1 MFTPLPPVLSAAAPL
16 TKMLPRGKEEPFF
29 GLVMLT
35 VGGVVSGFVAAWV
48 VADAC
53 AETGPS
59 PAEFVALTL

>member
-1 MFTPLPPVLSAAAPL
+1 MSTAVPLTEMLPCGTDAPL
-16 TKMLPRGKEEPFF
+16 A
-29 GLVMLT
+29 GLVILT
-35 VGGVVSGFVAAWV
+35 VGDVVSGFVAAWV